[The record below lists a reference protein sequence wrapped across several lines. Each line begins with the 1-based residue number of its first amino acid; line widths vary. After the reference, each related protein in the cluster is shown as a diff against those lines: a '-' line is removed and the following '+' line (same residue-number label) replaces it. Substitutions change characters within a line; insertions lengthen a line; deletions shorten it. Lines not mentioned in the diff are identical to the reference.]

1 MSTKKDRALLDAR
14 MKKYEESGVAQL
26 DDAYEKV
33 YLNHDFT
40 ARPKKSLLKLGKN
53 PDYVERMAVCEKFRR
68 WWLIKEFVLER
79 VRSGRLKRIFKK
91 HVQFPLYRKRSFV
104 EA

>member
-33 YLNHDFT
+33 YFKFDFT

-79 VRSGRLKRIFKK
+79 IRSGRMEREFKK
-91 HVQFPLYRKRSFV
+91 HEHFLLYRNRILV

>member
-40 ARPKKSLLKLGKN
+40 ARPKCRSQS
-53 PDYVERMAVCEKFRR
+53 ERSSKAA
-68 WWLIKEFVLER
+68 I
-79 VRSGRLKRIFKK
+79 SGRGGRFK
-91 HVQFPLYRKRSFV
+91 S
-104 EA
+104 